1 MNTSDPV
8 YWEPIDGGVA
18 RLVLNRPDHG
28 NALSLAASRY
38 MVAAIDALLASKPR
52 AILISAKGPMFCA
65 GGDIA
70 EFIAAGSQLSQLTDD
85 ILRPLIPAYVRLA
98 SAPCPVVSAVNG
110 AVAGAGIG
118 LALCADFVLGA
129 SSMKLRTGYA
139 AIGLSPDLG
148 ASYFLGRRA
157 GTVKAQQWFML
168 NETLNAQQC
177 LDHHVVDKL
186 CPDAE
191 LELAATELAVRL
203 ANHAPGSMRSIKALF
218 TGLPSRDLQA
228 HLDLE
233 HHFMKQCADSAEA
246 REGVQAFL
254 EKRPAVF

>member
-1 MNTSDPV
+1 
-8 YWEPIDGGVA
+8 
-18 RLVLNRPDHG
+18 
-28 NALSLAASRY
+28 
-38 MVAAIDALLASKPR
+38 
-52 AILISAKGPMFCA
+52 
-65 GGDIA
+65 
-70 EFIAAGSQLSQLTDD
+70 
-85 ILRPLIPAYVRLA
+85 
-98 SAPCPVVSAVNG
+98 
-110 AVAGAGIG
+110 
-118 LALCADFVLGA
+118 
-129 SSMKLRTGYA
+129 MKLRTGYA

-186 CPDAE
+186 CPNAE
-191 LELAATELAVRL
+191 LEMAATEMALRL

-254 EKRPAVF
+254 ENAQRSFNLPAEPHVLPDGFGAGLCGGTTCRPSGRHLNPSKKTPQ